1 MKKTSAVLIGTA
13 IGDSLG
19 MQFETRNWND
29 PAIMAWDGKSYG
41 SSEFHKLG
49 PGQWTDDTGM
59 ALALT
64 ASILLLD
71 RHFKY
76 IHPGEK
82 GLAAYHPDRTAR
94 YYLDWFNGPTFR
106 GAGQTTRRALDALK
120 RGVPWYESG
129 ELGALGNGT
138 AMRIAPLGV
147 FYKDEPTKLMKAAKL
162 DAVITHDSHEAQ
174 QGSIA
179 MAMGVA
185 LLLNGVKKEEILE
198 SLRHILEPSLIL
210 DQINLIAKN
219 KTIHDTIKNKEYRRE
234 LDRNGGNRI
243 ISQLILG
250 NKYTV
255 YEAVSR
261 AFYVLVATRSFEEA
275 MELSIRGG
283 GDTDTVAAM
292 VGALCGAYYGLEG
305 IPEEY
310 IKPVEDYE
318 TILRLDQELI
328 G

>member
-1 MKKTSAVLIGTA
+1 
-13 IGDSLG
+13 

-29 PAIMAWDGKSYG
+29 PAILAWDGKSYG

-64 ASILLLD
+64 ESLLD
-71 RHFKY
+71 KKFSGGGWVDGPTLGY
-76 IHPGEK
+76 FPN
-82 GLAAYHPDRTAR
+82 RTAE
-94 YYLDWFNGPTFR
+94 YYRKWYEGPTFR
-106 GAGQTTRRALDALK
+106 GAGQTTRRALEALK
-120 RGVPWYESG
+120 NGTPWYQSG

-138 AMRIAPLGV
+138 AMRVAPLGV
-147 FYKDEPTKLMKAAKL
+147 FYKDEPSKLIKAAKL
-162 DAVITHDSHEAQ
+162 DAIITHDSHEAQ

-179 MAMGVA
+179 MSMGVA

-198 SLRHILEPSLIL
+198 SLRHILEPSRLL
-210 DQINLIAKN
+210 DGINLIATN
-219 KTIHDTIKNKEYRRE
+219 KTIHDTIKNKEYKRE
-234 LDRNGGNRI
+234 LDKNGGNRV

-255 YEAVSR
+255 YEAVARS
-261 AFYVLVATRSFEEA
+261 FYVLVATRSFEEA
-275 MELSIRGG
+275 MELAIRGG

-305 IPEEY
+305 IPESY
-310 IKPVEDYE
+310 ITPLEEHEK
-318 TILRLDQELI
+318 LLKLDEELI
-328 G
+328 A

>member
-1 MKKTSAVLIGTA
+1 MSKIKSAVLIGKA
-13 IGDSLG
+13 IGDALG

-64 ASILLLD
+64 YSLLD
-71 RHFKY
+71 RGPTLKLDPVT
-76 IHPGEK
+76 PGYNPARAANAY
-82 GLAAYHPDRTAR
+82 LAWYQ
-94 YYLDWFNGPTFR
+94 GPTFR
-106 GAGQTTRRALDALK
+106 GAGQTTRRALDNLK
-120 RGVPWYESG
+120 RNVPWYESG

-138 AMRIAPLGV
+138 AMRVAPLGV
-147 FYKDEPTKLMKAAKL
+147 FYRDEPSKLIKYAKL
-162 DAVITHDSHEAQ
+162 DATITHDSHEAQ

-179 MAMGVA
+179 IALAVS

-198 SLRHILEPSLIL
+198 SIRHVLEPSRVL
-210 DQINLIAKN
+210 DTINLIATNKTVHDTLKN
-219 KTIHDTIKNKEYRRE
+219 KNYDRA

-255 YEAVSR
+255 YEAVARS
-261 AFYVLVATRSFEEA
+261 FYVFVATRSFEEA
-275 MELSIRGG
+275 MELAIRGG

-305 IPEEY
+305 IPDNF
-310 IKPVEDYE
+310 IAQLEDHKR
-318 TILRLDQELI
+318 ILEADSFLI
-328 G
+328 S

>member
-1 MKKTSAVLIGTA
+1 MKKTSAVLIGKA

-19 MQFETRNWND
+19 MPFETKNWND
-29 PAIMAWDGKSYG
+29 PAIMAWDGVSFG
-41 SSEFHKLG
+41 SSDFHKLG

-64 ASILLLD
+64 HSMVD
-71 RHFKY
+71 N
-76 IHPGEK
+76 
-82 GLAAYHPDRTAR
+82 GLAWADPVRGYNPERAAR
-94 YYLDWFNGPTFR
+94 YYLEWYNGPTFR
-106 GAGQTTRRALDALK
+106 GAGQTTRRALDNLK
-120 RGVPWYESG
+120 RGVPWYQSG

-147 FYKDEPTKLMKAAKL
+147 LYKDEPSKLIKAAKL
-162 DAVITHDSHEAQ
+162 DAIITHDSHEAQ

-179 MAMGVA
+179 MAMAVA
-185 LLLNGVKKEEILE
+185 LLLNGVKKEEIFE
-198 SLRHILEPSLIL
+198 SLRHVLEPSRLL
-210 DQINLIAKN
+210 DTINLTATN
-219 KTIHDTIKNKEYRRE
+219 KTIHDTLKNKDYKRE

-255 YEAVSR
+255 IEAVARSL
-261 AFYVLVATRSFEEA
+261 YVFVATRSFDEA
-275 MELSIRGG
+275 MELAIRGG

-305 IPEEY
+305 IPESY
-310 IKPVEDYE
+310 IKPIENHEY
-318 TILRLDQELI
+318 LLKLDKELI
-328 G
+328 A